1 MKHADILIRCA
12 RKELSVQVKHA
23 DILIRCARKIQS
35 TPNILTLISQCISD
49 IKEYSLDIF
58 RIFKFHLLLLSPT
71 FTPLKAFLLTVSM
84 VSEVKGLAR
93 LSSFSSTMTLL
104 AIWIGLRIGVINKL
118 ISSSWTLPRPLT
130 RFHTGGYC
138 TN

>member
-1 MKHADILIRCA
+1 MNIVCKNTLMHPRREKHAIISTNGQQNRTITGIKLEEVFSFKT
-12 RKELSVQVKHA
+12 RKDLKGV
-23 DILIRCARKIQS
+23 R
-35 TPNILTLISQCISD
+35 
-49 IKEYSLDIF
+49 
-58 RIFKFHLLLLSPT
+58 
-71 FTPLKAFLLTVSM
+71 LKAFLLTVSM

-104 AIWIGLRIGVINKL
+104 AIWMGLRIGVINKL